1 MSKSNKPTRF
11 RANYFQSFQEAGAAR
26 TASQAVSVDGSKRDR
41 SIPRRPLL
49 WLVAALL
56 FTLPPMLGSLVS
68 WVPSVFLVA
77 LAMKFWMEPRGY
89 RLRFA
94 ALKLLLATAALFAI
108 FASYGSLKG
117 VEPGISLLVVL
128 VALKVL
134 EAHTARE
141 FQVMVL
147 MGWVLCLCGFFLS
160 QEFEIA
166 LSLLIAFALLLVAL
180 IQFHRGSAPGALW
193 PPLGTA
199 GKILLQAA
207 PLVVFLFISFPRINT
222 GLRFDLR
229 AGSSAKTGFSERLAP
244 GNIAALAN
252 SSDIAFRAEFPGRT
266 TMPPGPMYWRGAVM
280 WHCDGLEWR
289 APYVPVS
296 ITRSAR
302 QFPRVN
308 TIRQRI
314 TLAPHGARWMF
325 ALDRP
330 FEVPSGA
337 ILARGDYLWSVQTIR
352 KARRYEVVSSLG
364 TSGKD
369 LTQGERSEALE
380 VPPWISPA
388 VRELAQSWATP
399 SSTPRAVV
407 NSALQF
413 FQAQG
418 FRYSLSPGEYRRNDL
433 EQFLFHRR
441 IGFCEHYAA
450 SFATLMRLAG
460 IPARVVVGYLGG
472 EYNDLGHFFLVRQA
486 DTHAWCEVW
495 LPESGWTRVD
505 PTTAV
510 APGRASLDL
519 NSFLERDIASGQ
531 MEARQSAL
539 VAKLAR
545 SRLVTNLR
553 LALETLSYEWDTR
566 VLAFDADVQEVMLDS
581 IGLANRGPFVLI
593 IEILIVAVALLVIY
607 FGWMQLRTRS
617 RADRVKVLY
626 ERFCQKAARLGVQRD
641 PWEGPTD
648 FSNRAAQLL
657 PNESKRI
664 REISNTYVALR
675 YAPEPAS
682 IVLDKFTKVVRAF
695 AVRR

>member
-1 MSKSNKPTRF
+1 MF
-11 RANYFQSFQEAGAAR
+11 
-26 TASQAVSVDGSKRDR
+26 
-41 SIPRRPLL
+41 
-49 WLVAALL
+49 
-56 FTLPPMLGSLVS
+56 GSLAS
-68 WVPSVFLVA
+68 WVPWFFLSA

-89 RLRFA
+89 RLRLA
-94 ALKLLLATAALFAI
+94 TLKLLLAAAALLAI
-108 FASYGSLKG
+108 LVSYGSLKG

-160 QEFEIA
+160 QDFGVA
-166 LSLLIAFALLLVAL
+166 VSLLTAFALLLVAL
-180 IQFHRGSAPGALW
+180 IQFHRGSSPGAFW
-193 PPLGTA
+193 PPLGTTC
-199 GKILLQAA
+199 KILLQAA
-207 PLVVFLFISFPRINT
+207 PLVVLLFVLFPRINA
-222 GLRFDLR
+222 GLRFDFR
-229 AGSSAKTGFSERLAP
+229 ANRSANTGFSDRLSP
-244 GNIAALAN
+244 GSVAALAN
-252 SSDIAFRAEFPGRT
+252 SSDIAFRVEFPGST
-266 TMPPGPMYWRGAVM
+266 TAPPGSMYWRGTVM

-296 ITRSAR
+296 LSGLAR
-302 QFPRVN
+302 QSPRGN

-330 FEVPSGA
+330 FEPPPGA

-352 KARRYEVVSSLG
+352 KARRYEVVSSPAAA
-364 TSGKD
+364 GKE
-369 LTQGERSEALE
+369 LTPGERREALE

-388 VRELAQSWATP
+388 VRELAQSWTTQN
-399 SSTPRAVV
+399 SNPRAIV

-418 FRYSLSPGEYRRNDL
+418 FRYSLSPGEYRKNDL

-495 LPESGWTRVD
+495 FPERGWTRVD

-519 NSFLERDIASGQ
+519 NSFLERGIASGR
-531 MEARQSAL
+531 MEGRRSAF
-539 VAKLAR
+539 VTKLAR
-545 SRLVTNLR
+545 SALFTDVR

-566 VLAFDADVQEVMLDS
+566 LLAFDADVQEVFLDS
-581 IGLANRGPFVLI
+581 IGLANRGSLVLI
-593 IEILIVAVALLVIY
+593 IEILIIAVALLVIY
-607 FGWMQLRTRS
+607 FAWMQLRTRS
-617 RADRVKVLY
+617 RADRVKALY
-626 ERFCQKAARLGVQRD
+626 ERFCRKAARLGVRRD
-641 PWEGPTD
+641 PWEGPSD
-648 FSNRAAQLL
+648 FSGRAALLL

-664 REISNTYVALR
+664 REISNTYIALR
-675 YAPEPAS
+675 YAPQPAG
-682 IVLDKFTKVVRAF
+682 VALDKFAREVSAF
-695 AVRR
+695 AVRH

>member
-1 MSKSNKPTRF
+1 M
-11 RANYFQSFQEAGAAR
+11 G
-26 TASQAVSVDGSKRDR
+26 GSKKDR

-49 WLVAALL
+49 WLAAALL
-56 FTLPPMLGSLVS
+56 FTLPPMFGSLVR
-68 WVPSVFLVA
+68 WVPCVFLLA

-89 RLRFA
+89 RLRVA
-94 ALKLLLATAALFAI
+94 TLKLILAAMGLVAV

-128 VALKVL
+128 ISLKVL

-160 QEFEIA
+160 QDFVIA
-166 LSLLIAFALLLVAL
+166 LSLLNAFALLLVAL
-180 IQFHRGSAPGALW
+180 IQFYRGSSPGAFW
-193 PPLGTA
+193 PPLGTTC
-199 GKILLQAA
+199 KILVQAV
-207 PLVVFLFISFPRINT
+207 PLVVLLFVLFPRINT
-222 GLRFDLR
+222 GLRVDFR
-229 AGSSAKTGFSERLAP
+229 ANRLASSGFSDRLSP
-244 GNIAALAN
+244 GSIAALAN
-252 SSDIAFRAEFPGRT
+252 SSEIAFRAEFPGST
-266 TMPPGPMYWRGAVM
+266 ATPPGSMYWRGAVM

-296 ITRSAR
+296 ISHSAR
-302 QFPRVN
+302 QSPRGN

-330 FEVPSGA
+330 FEIPPGA

-364 TSGKD
+364 AVGKE
-369 LTQGERSEALE
+369 LTPGERREGLE
-380 VPPWISPA
+380 LPPSISPA
-388 VRELAQSWATP
+388 VRELAQSWTTQN
-399 SSTPRAVV
+399 SNPRAIV

-413 FQAQG
+413 FQARG
-418 FRYSLSPGEYRRNDL
+418 FRYSLTPGEYKSNDL
-433 EQFLFHRR
+433 EQFLFRR
-441 IGFCEHYAA
+441 RVGFCEHYAA

-460 IPARVVVGYLGG
+460 VPARVVVGYLGG

-510 APGRASLDL
+510 APGRASLDFT
-519 NSFLERDIASGQ
+519 SFLETRGVSGQ
-531 MEARQSAL
+531 MQSPRSAFFTQ
-539 VAKLAR
+539 LAR
-545 SRLVTNLR
+545 SALFTNAR

-566 VLAFDADVQEVMLDS
+566 VLAFDADVQEVLLDS
-581 IGLANRGPFVLI
+581 MGLANRGPFVLI
-593 IEILIVAVALLVIY
+593 IEILIVAIALLVIY

-617 RADRVKVLY
+617 RADRVKALY
-626 ERFCQKAARLGVQRD
+626 ERFCRKAARLGVRRD
-641 PWEGPTD
+641 PWEGPSD
-648 FSNRAAQLL
+648 FSRRAALLL
-657 PNESKRI
+657 PDESDRI
-664 REISNTYVALR
+664 RQISNIYISLR
-675 YAPEPAS
+675 YAPESAG
-682 IVLDKFTKVVRAF
+682 VALDRFVKEVRAF

>member
-1 MSKSNKPTRF
+1 MS
-11 RANYFQSFQEAGAAR
+11 
-26 TASQAVSVDGSKRDR
+26 GSKRDR

-49 WLVAALL
+49 WLAAALL
-56 FTLPPMLGSLVS
+56 FTLPPMFGSLVR
-68 WVPSVFLVA
+68 WVPWVFLLA

-94 ALKLLLATAALFAI
+94 TLKLLLATGALLAI
-108 FASYGSLKG
+108 FVSYGSLKG
-117 VEPGISLLVVL
+117 IEPGISLLVVL

-160 QEFEIA
+160 QDFVIA
-166 LSLLIAFALLLVAL
+166 LSILTAFALLLVAL
-180 IQFHRGSAPGALW
+180 IQFYRGSSPGAFW
-193 PPLGTA
+193 PPLGTTC
-199 GKILLQAA
+199 KILLQGA
-207 PLVVFLFISFPRINT
+207 PLVVLFFVLFPRINT
-222 GLRFDLR
+222 GLRFDFR
-229 AGSSAKTGFSERLAP
+229 ANRSANTGFSDRLFP
-244 GNIAALAN
+244 GSIAALAN
-252 SSDIAFRAEFPGRT
+252 SSDIAFRAEFPGST
-266 TMPPGPMYWRGAVM
+266 ATPPGSMYWRGTVM
-280 WHCDGLEWR
+280 WHCDGMEWR

-296 ITRSAR
+296 ISASAR
-302 QFPRVN
+302 QLPRGN
-308 TIRQRI
+308 AFRQRI

-330 FEVPSGA
+330 FEIPRGA

-352 KARRYEVVSSLG
+352 KARRYEVVSSIG
-364 TSGKD
+364 ATGKE
-369 LTQGERSEALE
+369 LTPGERREALE
-380 VPPWISPA
+380 VPPSISPA
-388 VRELAQSWATP
+388 VRELAQSWTTQN
-399 SSTPRAVV
+399 SNPRTIV

-418 FRYSLSPGEYRRNDL
+418 FRYSLTPGEYGKNGL

-441 IGFCEHYAA
+441 VGFCEHYAA
-450 SFATLMRLAG
+450 SFATLMRLTG

-472 EYNDLGHFFLVRQA
+472 EYNDLGHFVLVRQA

-519 NSFLERDIASGQ
+519 NSFLERRIASGQ
-531 MEARQSAL
+531 MEARRSAFL
-539 VAKLAR
+539 TQLAR
-545 SRLVTNLR
+545 SALFTNAR

-566 VLAFDADVQEVMLDS
+566 LLAFDADVQEVLLDS
-581 IGLANRGPFVLI
+581 MGLANRGPFVLI
-593 IEILIVAVALLVIY
+593 IEILIVAIALLVIY

-617 RADRVKVLY
+617 RADRVKALY
-626 ERFCQKAARLGVQRD
+626 ERFCRKAARLGVQRD
-641 PWEGPTD
+641 PWEGPSD
-648 FSNRAAQLL
+648 FSRRAALLL
-657 PNESKRI
+657 PDESERI
-664 REISNTYVALR
+664 RQISNTYIALR
-675 YAPEPAS
+675 YAPEPAA
-682 IVLDKFTKVVRAF
+682 IALDRFAKEVRTF